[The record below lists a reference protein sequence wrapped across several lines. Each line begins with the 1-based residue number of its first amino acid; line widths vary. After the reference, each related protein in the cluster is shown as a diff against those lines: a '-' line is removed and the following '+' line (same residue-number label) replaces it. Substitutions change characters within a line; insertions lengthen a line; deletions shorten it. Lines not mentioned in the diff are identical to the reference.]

1 MIAEALNAPANYGG
15 DITGSVK
22 GRALTD
28 PEMWENF
35 SKSGRDFK
43 YAEAQAGVTAT
54 DTGHDLYTLIRKMER
69 EGKYEVGSIHTHLD
83 YKAPVVYDPTSAAT
97 VDTYFPA
104 LDLSALTDSQ
114 VIDSTGSSSGLTTFP
129 YTKIVAPKAVT
140 YLRSFKAS
148 IRRGTSTEKS
158 AFTLSTFAVAGGT
171 TATLVFAVDT
181 DLTAILT
188 AFGED
193 LLVAGASADLLTY
206 TPDFTKSWIMNI
218 PSALITGGTTVPA
231 GDYQLVTLVPAT
243 RTITITIPSTTNVG
257 ATATAVTCS
266 FYPFRIAGSTTTA
279 RISASQGRVLQ
290 GANDG
295 LLENVSG
302 GRRRGRGQGHW
313 HNINGNIPNILDNG
327 TAGAN
332 QLSAGGSLRL
342 VPVVTGPTTDGT
354 NGTPRLGPETDV
366 RSTIV
371 HLYFGLGALT
381 A

>member
-43 YAEAQAGVTAT
+43 YAEAQAGVSAT
-54 DTGHDLYTLIRKMER
+54 DGGHDLYVLIKKMER

-83 YKAPVVYDPTSAAT
+83 YKPPVVYDPTSSAT

-104 LDLSALTDSQ
+104 LDLSAITDSQ
-114 VIDSTGSSSGLTTFP
+114 VIDSVGTSSGLSTFP

-140 YLRSFKAS
+140 YLRALKAS

-158 AFTLSTFAVAGGT
+158 AFTLSTFAVSGGT
-171 TATLVFAVDT
+171 TATLVFASDT
-181 DLTAILT
+181 DLVAALA
-188 AFGED
+188 AFNED
-193 LLVAGASADLLTY
+193 ASVAGASSDLLTY
-206 TPDFTKSWIMNI
+206 TPDYTKSWVMNI
-218 PSALITGGTTVPA
+218 PSPLTVGGTTIPA
-231 GDYQLVTLVPAT
+231 GDYVMTSVTSGT
-243 RTITITIPSTTNVG
+243 RTVVFTIPTTTNVS
-257 ATATAVTCS
+257 ATATSVQCS
-266 FYPFRIAGSTTTA
+266 FYPFRVVGSTTTA
-279 RISASQGRVLQ
+279 RIYASQGRVLQ

-302 GRRRGRGQGHW
+302 GRRRGRGQGHL
-313 HNINGNIPNILDNG
+313 HTLPVVG
-327 TAGAN
+327 
-332 QLSAGGSLRL
+332 SGGSGGGNTNWFAGTTN
-342 VPVVTGPTTDGT
+342 TGPQNTGIPTNDGT
-354 NGTPRLGPETDV
+354 NGPPRIGPETDV

-371 HLYFGLGALT
+371 HFYFGLGALE